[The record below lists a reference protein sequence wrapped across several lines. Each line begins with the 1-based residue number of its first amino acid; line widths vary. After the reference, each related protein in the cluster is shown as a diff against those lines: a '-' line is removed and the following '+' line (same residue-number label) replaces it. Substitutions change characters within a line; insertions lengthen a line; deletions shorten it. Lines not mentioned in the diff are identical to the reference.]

1 MNRLPVFNVGW
12 RNIVFKMNN
21 KIVPALSLRKR
32 RELLFMF
39 SDIGDRYFFSF
50 LFLSFVSLQ
59 TFLEFISQLRFLCMH
74 LRACVC
80 VCVCETVKSWIAR

>member
-39 SDIGDRYFFSF
+39 SDIGDRYLFSILVF
-50 LFLSFVSLQ
+50 CFNTDLFRIYLSTEIFVHA
-59 TFLEFISQLRFLCMH
+59 FACM
-74 LRACVC
+74 CVC
-80 VCVCETVKSWIAR
+80 VRQ